1 MTLPT
6 PPAPPSPPTAPG
18 PPGPSPRAADLTRQ
32 RLIRAAL
39 ELFTSR
45 GYHDTTTAQIAKKA
59 GVAEGTIYRHFP
71 SKQQLLNELYRA
83 AQRWAA
89 TVVQEMG
96 APGTGVQA
104 RLALV
109 GRGLADGAAR
119 DTAVVKLGLLQRHDP
134 VLDEESRKA
143 AREFR
148 LGLERLVAQGKAEGV
163 VRAGAVEVWAGV
175 WLAVV
180 SYALEK
186 IAAKEWKPGDAAV
199 GLVIEGAWEAIRA

>member
-1 MTLPT
+1 M
-6 PPAPPSPPTAPG
+6 SP
-18 PPGPSPRAADLTRQ
+18 AADLTHQ

-39 ELFTSR
+39 ELFSSR

-89 TVVQEMG
+89 KAVEDSGG
-96 APGTGVQA
+96 APPGTPRA
-104 RLALV
+104 RLTQVAQALV
-109 GRGLADGAAR
+109 EGAVR
-119 DTAVVKLGLLQRHDP
+119 DPAVVKLGLLERYDAI
-134 VLDEESRKA
+134 LDDESRRA

-148 LGLERLVAQGKAEGV
+148 MGLERVVAQGKAEGA
-163 VRAGAVEVWAGV
+163 VRAGGVDVWTGV

-180 SYALEK
+180 SHALEK
-186 IAAKEWKPGDAAV
+186 VVAKEWKPGDAGVA
-199 GLVIEGAWEAIRA
+199 LVVEGAWNAIAV